1 MLAVVLPEMSAAAAA
16 QRELLCAA
24 AAAGLL
30 LFGVA
35 ISVLLCMRCCAQ
47 VEEGAYAFGCCCVK
61 VEGHFDG
68 KALGCC
74 CVSFLPPR
82 VRGYDSR
89 NARPYDK
96 FFPQGEGGG
105 GELGEEEGG
114 KLDGVGLLGR
124 GVGGGGL
131 GGGSARG
138 LPPGNGL
145 AVDLASRAFDS
156 VAAWVKGSVDAIRG
170 SARPAAGVDEEVVA
184 PTRTTHPPSL
194 EYVETVRRKVN
205 GDGVSPWLA
214 RANGVPQKTLV

>member
-1 MLAVVLPEMSAAAAA
+1 MSLASHH
-16 QRELLCAA
+16 
-24 AAAGLL
+24 AG
-30 LFGVA
+30 
-35 ISVLLCMRCCAQ
+35 Q

-105 GELGEEEGG
+105 GEPGEGGAERHARSAPKVRPLSTGELGEEEGG